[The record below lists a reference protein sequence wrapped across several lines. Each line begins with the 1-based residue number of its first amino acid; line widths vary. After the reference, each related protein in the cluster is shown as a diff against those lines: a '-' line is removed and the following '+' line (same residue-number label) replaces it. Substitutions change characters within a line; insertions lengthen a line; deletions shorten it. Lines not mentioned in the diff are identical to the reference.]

1 MMVPKVKSREQETTV
16 VAQNPTAFLVFPA
29 PIIQGVMRNPLTL
42 SGSIYNGVA
51 WGILVTTCDR
61 SFKALAMFL
70 LFLAKSSELR
80 GELARKPTENGDEL
94 REGFVARG
102 EGCLGNRVAR
112 K

>member
-1 MMVPKVKSREQETTV
+1 M
-16 VAQNPTAFLVFPA
+16 VAQNPIAFLILPA
-29 PIIQGVMRNPLTL
+29 LIIQGVMRNRLTL

-51 WGILVTTCDR
+51 CGILGTTCDK

-80 GELARKPTENGDEL
+80 GKLARKPTENGDEL

-102 EGCLGNRVAR
+102 EGSLGNRVTS